1 MSVPVYVA
9 EAAPSDIRGRLVT
22 INQLFITIGILV
34 SSIVAGLFSV
44 DKENGWRLDNTY
56 VSYWRSSHNAVTHVL
71 NKNSNIQGRSP
82 NVVKVIFHTI
92 RNCS

>member
-9 EAAPSDIRGRLVT
+9 EAAPPDIRGRLVT

-44 DKENGWRLDNTY
+44 DKENGWRYANTY
-56 VSYWRSSHNAVTHVL
+56 VSHWRSFHYAVTHVR
-71 NKNSNIQGRSP
+71 NKIVTFKGGHP
-82 NVVKVIFHTI
+82 MW
-92 RNCS
+92 